1 MRKSLSPQ
9 DKTGLAGAVNFGSLW
24 VDALVSAGIEGGGI
38 MVMTDEASLSIDG
51 RTAGDARQHII
62 DLMRGFSAETTPGS
76 AAKVSDFRDHLAPGT
91 TVYVTFLPGSD
102 FADTIAVCKRLTA
115 EGMHPVPHYAA
126 RSIVDNAAL
135 EDGLRQ
141 LSDSIELH
149 HVLVIGGAVT
159 TPAGAFADT
168 MQLLETGLF
177 DKYGVT
183 TIGVAGHPEGS
194 PDISDAAIEQA
205 LDWKNAFAERTGASL
220 YIVTQ
225 FCFEAAPV
233 IAWDK
238 RLRASGNHLPIHI
251 GVPGLAT
258 LRTLLGHAKACGI
271 GPSMRF
277 LTRQA
282 RNVAKLLTVSAPD
295 RLVTELAAYRASDP
309 ENGIVGIH
317 VYPLGGLR
325 RSALWS
331 TAVVNGQLTMKRDG
345 TGFAV
350 DVDLS

>member
-1 MRKSLSPQ
+1 M
-9 DKTGLAGAVNFGSLW
+9 N
-24 VDALVSAGIEGGGI
+24 
-38 MVMTDEASLSIDG
+38 VMTDEASLGASLSATPG
-51 RTAGDARQHII
+51 AGAAGDAKQQII

-76 AAKVSDFRDHLAPGT
+76 AAKVADFRDHLAPGT
-91 TVYVTFLPGSD
+91 TVYVTFLSGAN
-102 FADTIAVCKRLTA
+102 FADTVAVCKRLAA
-115 EGMHPVPHYAA
+115 EGMHPVPHLAA
-126 RSIVDNAAL
+126 RSIADKAAL

-141 LSDSIELH
+141 LSDSIALH
-149 HVLVIGGAVT
+149 QVLVIGGAVT
-159 TPAGAFADT
+159 TPVGAFADS

-194 PDISDAAIEQA
+194 PDIPDAGIEQA
-205 LDWKNAFAERTGASL
+205 LAWKNAFAERTGASL

-258 LRTLLGHAKACGI
+258 LKTLLGHAKACGI
-271 GPSMRF
+271 GPSLRF

-282 RNVAKLLTVSAPD
+282 RNVTKLMTVSAPD
-295 RLVTELAAYRASDP
+295 RLVTELAAYQASDP
-309 ENGIVGIH
+309 DCGIAGVH

-331 TAVVNGQLTMKRDG
+331 AAVADGQFTMKRDG
-345 TGFAV
+345 KGFTV
-350 DVDLS
+350 DVDLG